1 MTWTN
6 VRRQDVNA
14 SRHLGGGGIRTH
26 EAPKDLAVFGGP
38 ANEPPIREPSPAH
51 IAAQEAYI
59 AADRERTKA
68 LGEVVRLEDEL
79 SRGADQ
85 HKRGHRAPGAAQSGS

>member
-1 MTWTN
+1 MAI
-6 VRRQDVNA
+6 RRSPSLIPSVHA
-14 SRHLGGGGIRTH
+14 
-26 EAPKDLAVFGGP
+26 AVSHRID

-59 AADRERTKA
+59 AAARERTKA

-79 SRGADQ
+79 SR
-85 HKRGHRAPGAAQSGS
+85 AQMSTSEVTVLHGLRNQARD